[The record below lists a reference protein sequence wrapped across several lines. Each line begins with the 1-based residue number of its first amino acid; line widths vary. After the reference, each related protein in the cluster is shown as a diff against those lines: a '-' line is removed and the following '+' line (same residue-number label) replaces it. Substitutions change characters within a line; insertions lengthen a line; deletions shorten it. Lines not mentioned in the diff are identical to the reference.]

1 MTEKSVSLIKT
12 VTKLILTL
20 TRELPIRAEYW
31 FYKDNTPGFT
41 YTGVITDSKS
51 PFQPVVLLCV
61 LRLRPGLNKV
71 TL

>member
-1 MTEKSVSLIKT
+1 
-12 VTKLILTL
+12 LTL